1 MNIVIYGSQYGTA
14 KRYAE
19 ELSNRLGFE
28 LKSYEEVAD
37 VNLYDTIIYV
47 GALYAGG
54 VLGMKKTFK
63 GMKDSNGHTI
73 VIATVGL
80 ADPTDKTN
88 TDTIKKGMKN
98 QLPTEVYDKASIFHL
113 RGGIDYSKL
122 GFKHKTMMGMLY
134 KKAVTLPEDKKTS
147 EVRAMIET
155 YNKQVDFNLYEH
167 IPNNFFTFSNI
178 SSLLISPS
186 LIMHGIS
193 FFSHS
198 DLTYS
203 ANRISRCIQLS
214 KAFCLSEHPS
224 NTYGTYSRSL

>member
-1 MNIVIYGSQYGTA
+1 MQPNLQMPYGKSFATVKSMFVRSYIFLILLSGSIAGFQPAQFYGSQYGTA

-155 YNKQVDFNLYEH
+155 YNKQVDFVD
-167 IPNNFFTFSNI
+167 
-178 SSLLISPS
+178 LITIEP
-186 LIMHGIS
+186 IVNAC
-193 FFSHS
+193 FE
-198 DLTYS
+198 
-203 ANRISRCIQLS
+203 
-214 KAFCLSEHPS
+214 K
-224 NTYGTYSRSL
+224 